1 MQWQPSREAGRDHQ
15 QGGGKVSVNNST
27 REPVITPPPSL
38 PTHWLSRDSEEDG
51 SSERLELSPG
61 TLDSILDLTCA
72 APEFEGV
79 LGTVERLPDPP
90 KLTHRAVEVRILA
103 PHQPLPLPSH
113 QPHPLPS
120 HQPHPL
126 QPQLQPNEVRHSS
139 DCTDQSYMTIVY
151 PHTV

>member
-1 MQWQPSREAGRDHQ
+1 MAAFQRSWQRS
-15 QGGGKVSVNNST
+15 ST
-27 REPVITPPPSL
+27 RWWEGECEQLYQGTSNYTSSL